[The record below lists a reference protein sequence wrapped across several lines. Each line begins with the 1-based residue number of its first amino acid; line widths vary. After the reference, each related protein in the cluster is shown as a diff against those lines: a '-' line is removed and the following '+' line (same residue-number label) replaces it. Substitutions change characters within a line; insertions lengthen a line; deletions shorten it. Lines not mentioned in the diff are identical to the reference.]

1 MGRSDNPGQ
10 DTRQII
16 RHAPSMA
23 CPATLEGTFAMS
35 DRVSCTI
42 ADGVADV
49 RLNRPD
55 KLNALDMA
63 MFDALIETGE
73 TLRANRAVRA
83 VVLSGA
89 GRGFCAG
96 RDFGSFQTMA
106 GRRGGAEPG
115 ELGTGDGRLGSL
127 GRREQGRITNRGQ
140 QAAYAWTEMPVP
152 VIAALHGPALG
163 GGAQIALA
171 ADIRIM
177 APDATLSL
185 LEIRWG
191 LVPDMTGTQMLPRL
205 VGLDVA
211 KELTFTGRMVGGE
224 EAVRIGLATRVSEE
238 PLREALTLASEIAAK
253 SPEAIR
259 GAKALLNLAGLVSL
273 EEGFRA
279 ESATIGTL
287 IGGPNQVEAVMS
299 YFEQREPRFAD

>member
-1 MGRSDNPGQ
+1 
-10 DTRQII
+10 
-16 RHAPSMA
+16 
-23 CPATLEGTFAMS
+23 MS
-35 DRVSCTI
+35 DRVRCTV

-55 KLNALDMA
+55 KINALDMA

-73 TLRANRAVRA
+73 ALKADRAVRA
-83 VVLSGA
+83 VVLSGE

-96 RDFGSFQTMA
+96 LDFESFRTMA
-106 GRRGGAEPG
+106 GRRSGLDRNDAGV
-115 ELGTGDGRLGSL
+115 GDGRLGAL
-127 GRREQGRITNRGQ
+127 GRREEGRITNRGQ
-140 QAAYAWTEMPVP
+140 QAAYVWTELPVP
-152 VIAALHGPALG
+152 VICAVHGPALG

-171 ADIRIM
+171 TDIRFI
-177 APDATLSL
+177 APDAVFSV

-211 KELTFTGRMVGGE
+211 KELTFTGRMVRGD
-224 EAVRIGLATRVSEE
+224 EAVRLGLATRVSDE
-238 PLREALTLASEIAAK
+238 PRRDALALAAEIAAK
-253 SPEAIR
+253 SPEAIQ
-259 GAKALLNLAGLVSL
+259 GAKALLNRAGLVSL

-287 IGGPNQVEAVMS
+287 IGSPNQVEAVMA